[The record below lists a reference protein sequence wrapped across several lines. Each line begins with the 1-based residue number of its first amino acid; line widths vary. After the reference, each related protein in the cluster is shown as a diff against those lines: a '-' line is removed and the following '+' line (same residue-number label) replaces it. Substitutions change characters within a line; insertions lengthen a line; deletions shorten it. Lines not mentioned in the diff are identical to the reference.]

1 MRGTCVAP
9 ETEQGEGV
17 CLESMSLKASLN
29 RLPLSS
35 WPPNGICEILSQS
48 LGIVQC
54 VTNAHLR
61 PFESLSVGICSDVW
75 SIGRVRGT
83 ENSWLPSISFLSR
96 NWKRLAESLFLKQCS
111 DGQMQ
116 KDSNL
121 LTIQWWLGN
130 LTDNLDAFSRAYLC
144 VQMCQIKLSGYTKPP
159 VVFLSEEDS
168 APGLRYSVSYELVN
182 GSEFLSTHLS
192 SFFYFLFFYPTF

>member
-1 MRGTCVAP
+1 MRGMCAAP

-17 CLESMSLKASLN
+17 CLESRSLKASLN

-35 WPPNGICEILSQS
+35 WPPNGRCEILTQS

-54 VTNAHLR
+54 VTNARLS

-83 ENSWLPSISFLSR
+83 EDSWLLFSKRELKASGWKSLSETVFWR
-96 NWKRLAESLFLKQCS
+96 SNV
-111 DGQMQ
+111 

-121 LTIQWWLGN
+121 LTIQCCLVN
-130 LTDNLDAFSRAYLC
+130 LTDNLDAFSRPYLC
-144 VQMCQIKLSGYTKPP
+144 VQMCQIKLSDWMI
-159 VVFLSEEDS
+159 ED
-168 APGLRYSVSYELVN
+168 
-182 GSEFLSTHLS
+182 
-192 SFFYFLFFYPTF
+192 